1 MYYQAILKREEFV
14 VGLRKQKRKEIIRN
28 VCEDKQE
35 QQKLLIQDES
45 QLQKLINE
53 LPNLENKLEVMQALL
68 EVSYGC
74 T

>member
-35 QQKLLIQDES
+35 QQKFLIQDES
-45 QLQKLINE
+45 QLKKLINE
-53 LPNLENKLEVMQALL
+53 LPNLENKLEVM
-68 EVSYGC
+68 
-74 T
+74 

>member
-14 VGLRKQKRKEIIRN
+14 LGLRKQKRKEIIKN

-35 QQKLLIQDES
+35 QQKFLIQDES

-53 LPNLENKLEVMQALL
+53 LPNLENKLEVM
-68 EVSYGC
+68 
-74 T
+74 

>member
-35 QQKLLIQDES
+35 QQKFLIKDES

-53 LPNLENKLEVMQALL
+53 LPNLENKLEVM
-68 EVSYGC
+68 
-74 T
+74 

>member
-14 VGLRKQKRKEIIRN
+14 VGLRKQKRKEIIKN

-35 QQKLLIQDES
+35 QQKFLIQDES

-53 LPNLENKLEVMQALL
+53 LPNLENKLEVM
-68 EVSYGC
+68 
-74 T
+74 

>member
-53 LPNLENKLEVMQALL
+53 LPNLENKLEVM
-68 EVSYGC
+68 
-74 T
+74 

>member
-35 QQKLLIQDES
+35 QQKFLIQDES

-53 LPNLENKLEVMQALL
+53 LPNLENKLEVM
-68 EVSYGC
+68 
-74 T
+74 